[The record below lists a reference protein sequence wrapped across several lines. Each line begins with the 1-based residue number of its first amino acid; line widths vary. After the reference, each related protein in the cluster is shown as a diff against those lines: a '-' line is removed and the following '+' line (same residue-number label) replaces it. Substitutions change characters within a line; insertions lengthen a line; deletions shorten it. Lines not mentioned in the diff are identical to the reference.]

1 MGTNG
6 AQGSKGA
13 SSTTTNP
20 TNDDKKKKPAQA
32 PGADADADA
41 DGGGKKNNSDYVDK
55 TLSTT
60 ANLVKLLP
68 TGTTLAFQAL
78 SPSFTNH
85 GRCLAINRYIS
96 GGLIAFCC
104 AICALL
110 SFTDSII
117 DRKGRPYYG
126 LAFPADEDTG
136 KGGFVPFNYEKPRR
150 PSNGASAAADDD
162 DDSWEVYFV
171 DFDPEELYKRRLRP
185 LDFLHATLRVFVFL
199 ALAFSDAGIQT
210 CLFPQESAT
219 WREALV
225 NMPLGVGFVASFV
238 FMIFPSTRKGVGYPR
253 EAQTGTEGGAD
264 ADKDGKAEPPK
275 TTTNG
280 GSGGVDA
287 ERSKQ
292 KNNDDCP
299 KTTTTNDGSGGGDGA
314 GSSVQKNSAN
324 QVVPIQP
331 STKEISNR
339 ADEKIANIV

>member
-32 PGADADADA
+32 PGADADA

-78 SPSFTNH
+78 APSFTNH

-150 PSNGASAAADDD
+150 PSNGAATAAADD

-171 DFDPEELYKRRLRP
+171 DFDPEDTGGE
-185 LDFLHATLRVFVFL
+185 TLC
-199 ALAFSDAGIQT
+199 S
-210 CLFPQESAT
+210 P
-219 WREALV
+219 
-225 NMPLGVGFVASFV
+225 
-238 FMIFPSTRKGVGYPR
+238 
-253 EAQTGTEGGAD
+253 
-264 ADKDGKAEPPK
+264 
-275 TTTNG
+275 
-280 GSGGVDA
+280 GS
-287 ERSKQ
+287 
-292 KNNDDCP
+292 
-299 KTTTTNDGSGGGDGA
+299 
-314 GSSVQKNSAN
+314 
-324 QVVPIQP
+324 
-331 STKEISNR
+331 
-339 ADEKIANIV
+339 

>member
-1 MGTNG
+1 M
-6 AQGSKGA
+6 
-13 SSTTTNP
+13 
-20 TNDDKKKKPAQA
+20 
-32 PGADADADA
+32 
-41 DGGGKKNNSDYVDK
+41 V
-55 TLSTT
+55 
-60 ANLVKLLP
+60 
-68 TGTTLAFQAL
+68 
-78 SPSFTNH
+78 SPPV
-85 GRCLAINRYIS
+85 G
-96 GGLIAFCC
+96 
-104 AICALL
+104 
-110 SFTDSII
+110 
-117 DRKGRPYYG
+117 
-126 LAFPADEDTG
+126 
-136 KGGFVPFNYEKPRR
+136 
-150 PSNGASAAADDD
+150 
-162 DDSWEVYFV
+162 
-171 DFDPEELYKRRLRP
+171 ELYKRRVRP

-287 ERSKQ
+287 EGSKQ